1 MRPVMTS
8 RELRLDHAVLASL
21 AIAFQPL
28 GYYRVTPLAHRATPL
43 GMGFGRSRFSS
54 PDNGFKVFYLAVDL
68 TTGVAETLIRD
79 RFENRLRRRIGATE
93 IARWGVTR
101 VSASSPMTV
110 VDLRTTGLIR
120 LGVPTDAG
128 RAKAHRY
135 GPRLSGVIHE
145 TSDADGILYGS
156 RLTGASCCVV
166 YDRAVPKLTAEP
178 VTELLQHAALT
189 TVLSSLAVE
198 VVMSA

>member
-1 MRPVMTS
+1 M
-8 RELRLDHAVLASL
+8 
-21 AIAFQPL
+21 
-28 GYYRVTPLAHRATPL
+28 
-43 GMGFGRSRFSS
+43 
-54 PDNGFKVFYLAVDL
+54 
-68 TTGVAETLIRD
+68 AETLIRD
-79 RFENRLRRRIGATE
+79 RFENRRRRRIGAAE

-101 VSASSPMTV
+101 VSASSPLTV
-110 VDLRTTGLIR
+110 IDLRTTGLIR

-135 GPRLSGVIHE
+135 GPRLSRAIHE

-178 VTELLQHAALT
+178 VTDLLQQAALA
-189 TVLSSLAVE
+189 TVLGSLAVDL
-198 VVMSA
+198 VMSA